1 MTEKDNDQYKDT
13 LYKLNKH
20 IYGFQIAAGLDYF
33 IREERNTSRCETL
46 RQLSMTCFDPYFNGI
61 FQDDDIRLEYIEAAL
76 QRMPHS
82 KALNY
87 QHQRI
92 LKEVIEDTS
101 IVSYIR
107 DVDNAKILFE
117 NGKYEEALEKWKVIL
132 DDNHDITPTAQT
144 AVEYIFRSYMK
155 LGVEYRQQAVRFYID
170 KYIDNKAFVS
180 KIDTHQFLADIKKQ
194 RYEGIRNNIDFLLFI
209 FLNAEKYPQKQF
221 VLERYCKYEGV
232 NYPSEL
238 IELMAGKSPAKV
250 ELFFYI
256 LLTDD
261 ILYHHYK
268 LKSTMDV
275 LEEKLKIVS
284 FLRMKSPDVKRYS
297 AIYTELM
304 HELIAYRGMKKLDDS
319 KIYVNEEAVFKYE
332 LQGISDL
339 YDRFKKQAALA
350 NQDRVYY
357 LVGGLDYSSTEK
369 NAEMI
374 NNVATYSDNVIAEAA
389 TQLLM

>member
-1 MTEKDNDQYKDT
+1 
-13 LYKLNKH
+13 
-20 IYGFQIAAGLDYF
+20 
-33 IREERNTSRCETL
+33 
-46 RQLSMTCFDPYFNGI
+46 
-61 FQDDDIRLEYIEAAL
+61 
-76 QRMPHS
+76 MPHS

-374 NNVATYSDNVIAEAA
+374 NNVATY
-389 TQLLM
+389 LLSRSGNRNDIL